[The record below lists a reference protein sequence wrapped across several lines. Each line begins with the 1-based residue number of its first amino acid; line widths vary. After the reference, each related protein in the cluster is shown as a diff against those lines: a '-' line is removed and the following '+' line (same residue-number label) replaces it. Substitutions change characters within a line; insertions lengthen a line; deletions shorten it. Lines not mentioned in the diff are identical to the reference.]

1 MTTRG
6 FFTGFNDIVILGG
19 VRTPMVDYC
28 GALGHISP
36 TDLGIKAA
44 RSALERTGVPGDH
57 IGSVIAG
64 NMAPGDFDQF
74 FLPRHIG
81 LYAGVPVEVPAIMA
95 QRICG
100 TGFELFRQAGEH
112 IQGGACEAALV
123 VGTENMTRNPIAAF
137 DHRTGFKLGAPVG
150 FKDYMWEALMDP
162 AAGINMIQTA
172 ENLAKQYGIL
182 REAVDAFASASFA
195 KSVAAQESGF
205 LAGEI
210 VSVITENFELAG
222 YKARGIRLQGKVTEI
237 SADTHPRISPPEVLA
252 KLRTVFEGGVQ
263 TGGNSSALV
272 DAAAACV
279 VASGAYAKAQG
290 KQPLGRVVAA
300 SAVGVPPEIMGIG
313 PAPAIRLLL
322 ERTGLKLDDIA
333 RFEINEAQGAQTLA
347 VAKELGLDIAKLN
360 VNGGAIA
367 LGHPLAATG
376 VRLTL
381 TLARELR
388 RSGAKYGI
396 ASACVGGGQGMALLI
411 ENPSV

>member
-1 MTTRG
+1 MNSYG
-6 FFTGFNDIVILGG
+6 FFTAFDDVWMHEG

-44 RSALERTGVPGDH
+44 REALKRADIPAKD
-57 IGSVIAG
+57 IGSVVAG

-81 LYAGVPVEVPAIMA
+81 LYAGIPVEVPALMV

-100 TGFELFRQAGEH
+100 TGFELFRQAGEQ
-112 IQGGACEAALV
+112 IQSGAVEAALV
-123 VGTENMTRNPIAAF
+123 VGTESMTRNPIAAF
-137 DHRTGFKLGAPVG
+137 DHRTGFKLGSPVG
-150 FKDYMWEALMDP
+150 FKDYMWEALKDP

-172 ENLAKQYGIL
+172 ENLAKKYGIS
-182 REAVDAFASASFA
+182 REDVDAFASNSFA
-195 KSVAAQESGF
+195 KAVAAQQSGF
-205 LAGEI
+205 LGGEI
-210 VSVITENFELAG
+210 AQVVNETFELNG
-222 YKARGIRLQGKVTEI
+222 YKTRGIKLQGKVTEI
-237 SADTHPRISPPEVLA
+237 TQDTHPRLSPADVLA
-252 KLRTVFEGGVQ
+252 KLRPVYEGGVQ

-279 VASGAYAKAQG
+279 VTSGAYAKAQG
-290 KQPLGRVVAA
+290 KKTMTRIVAA
-300 SAVGVPPEIMGIG
+300 AVVGVPPEIMGIG

-322 ERTGLKLDDIA
+322 ERSGLKLSDIG

-347 VAKELGLDIAKLN
+347 VSRELGLDLNLLN

-376 VRLTL
+376 VRLTI
-381 TLARELR
+381 TLARELS
-388 RSGAKYGI
+388 RSGVRYGVS
-396 ASACVGGGQGMALLI
+396 SACVGGGQGIALLL
-411 ENPSV
+411 ENSNT